1 MFDAIRRAQC
11 TQLLCVWAIAL
22 LLSPLAVPARSHFT
36 ISTTAQANANAGAAQ
51 KDVLKLEVGR
61 LIERELTGGQA
72 HSYQIELAAGQYLN
86 VVVFQRGMDVAV
98 TVIGPD
104 GKPLMEVDSPNGSL
118 GAEPV
123 GLITGTTG
131 NYRLDVHSLD
141 EGAPKGRY
149 DIRVLELRI
158 ATENDRQLLQ
168 ARNLVTQSVQ
178 SKDAG
183 KHDEAVKLAGSA
195 LTIAEKTY
203 GDGAPETADFLYNLA
218 DAYFGK
224 LDYKNSGLFHLRALA
239 IREKVLGVEH
249 PEVAPSVDGLARLYD
264 ATGDYAKAEPLYQ
277 RALAIREKALGPE
290 HPEVAVTINNLAVL
304 YYVTG
309 NYSRAEPLYQRAL
322 AISEKAFGPD
332 HPNVAASV
340 MGLAELYRKRGDY
353 TKGEPLFQRAVA
365 FFEKAND
372 PNLAKSLNGLAVL
385 YYMKGDYAK
394 AEPLYQRALKLS
406 EQTLGPDNPDLAQPV
421 KNLGDLYYTRGDYSK
436 AEPLY
441 RRALAI
447 SEKAFGPNHP
457 DVGHSLSNLAWLY
470 KANGEYAKAEPLFQR
485 ALAIAEKALGPN
497 HPDVAASLNNLAVL
511 YYVKEDYAKAEPLYQ
526 RALAISEK
534 ELGPDHPYV
543 ATLLNN
549 LAQLC
554 EAKGDIQRAVAL
566 KSRSNDIFERN
577 IAINLATGSE
587 RQKLLYLETLS
598 GQTNST
604 ISLHVH
610 SAPGSSAA
618 RRLALISILRRKG
631 RALDAMADSISTLRR
646 RLLPQDQSLL
656 DHLNEARAQMADLA
670 LKATGQSDLAKYQSE
685 TRLLREEMDRLESE
699 ISARS
704 SEFSVQAKP
713 VTIEAVQAA
722 IPGDAVLVE
731 IVSFR
736 PFNPKYKTRDE
747 QFGEARYAAYTLGH
761 RGEPKWIELGA
772 AKEIDDAV
780 DSLRKELRTADRPDH
795 RADHMDTKRVA
806 RAVDSKV
813 WAPIRKLIGKK
824 RKVLLSTDGS
834 LNLIPFEALVDDK
847 DRYLIERYSFTYLT
861 SGRDLLRLQSKGPSK
876 QGVMII
882 ANPDF
887 GTTGPAD
894 SKRGLKIAA
903 TATNTASGRLDFS
916 QFYFPPLPG
925 TNEEARALQGIL
937 PAATLLLRER
947 ATKAAIKLVTAP
959 RILHI
964 ATHGF
969 FLADTATLPSTG
981 DRGLFLSGVS
991 SDAKAARLDNAL
1003 LRSGLAMAGAN
1014 LHDENDDGILTALE
1028 VAGLNLWGTKLVVLS
1043 ACETALGEV
1052 RNGDGVY
1059 GLRRALLL
1067 AGSETQVMSLW
1078 KVDDQAT
1085 RDLMTDYYNG
1095 LQAGR
1100 GRGDAL
1106 RQAQRRMLAS
1116 SNRRHPY
1123 YWASFIQ
1130 SGEWANLDGKR

>member
-1 MFDAIRRAQC
+1 MPRITRDSLFRHWM
-11 TQLLCVWAIAL
+11 TAL
-22 LLSPLAVPARSHFT
+22 LAFVLASHLVALQASGARHIT
-36 ISTTAQANANAGAAQ
+36 EWQATASQR
-51 KDVLKLEVGR
+51 DVRKLEVGR
-61 LIERELTGGQA
+61 LIERELTGGQS
-72 HSYQIELAAGQYLN
+72 HSYQIELASGQYLN
-86 VVVFQRGMDVAV
+86 VVVFQRGIDVAV

-104 GKPLMEVDSPNGSL
+104 AKPLMEVDSPNGAL
-118 GAEPV
+118 GPEPV
-123 GLITGTTG
+123 GLIAGTPGT
-131 NYRLDVHSLD
+131 YRLDVHSLD

-149 DIRVLELRI
+149 DIRVLELRS

-168 ARNLVTQSVQ
+168 ARKLATQSVQ
-178 SKDAG
+178 SKDEG
-183 KHDEAVKLAGSA
+183 KHDEAVKLARSA
-195 LTIAEKTY
+195 LTIAEKIY
-203 GDGAPETADFLYNLA
+203 GVDAPETADFLYNLA
-218 DAYFGK
+218 DTYFGK
-224 LDYKNSGLFHLRALA
+224 RDYKNSELFHRRALA
-239 IREKVLGVEH
+239 IREKTLEPDH
-249 PEVAPSVDGLARLYD
+249 PDLAPSLDGLARLYD
-264 ATGDYAKAEPLYQ
+264 DTGDYAKAAPLYQ

-290 HPEVAVTINNLAVL
+290 HPDVATYINNLAGL
-304 YYVTG
+304 YYKMG
-309 NYSRAEPLYQRAL
+309 NYARAEPLYQRAL
-322 AISEKAFGPD
+322 AIWEKSLGSN
-332 HPNVAASV
+332 HPYVAAALT
-340 MGLAELYRKRGDY
+340 GLAELYRKRGDY

-365 FFEKAND
+365 IFEKAND

-406 EQTLGPDNPDLAQPV
+406 EQTVGPDNPDLAQPV
-421 KNLGDLYYTRGDYSK
+421 KNLADLYYTRGDYSK
-436 AEPLY
+436 AGPLY
-441 RRALAI
+441 QRALAI

-457 DVGHSLSNLAWLY
+457 DVGHSLNNLAWLY

-534 ELGPDHPYV
+534 ELGADHPYV

-577 IAINLATGSE
+577 IAMNLATGSE

-610 SAPGSSAA
+610 SAPGNAAA
-618 RRLALISILRRKG
+618 RRLALTAILRRKG

-646 RLLPQDQSLL
+646 RLLPQDQMLL
-656 DHLNEARAQMADLA
+656 DRLNEARAQMADLA
-670 LKATGQSDLAKYQSE
+670 LKAPGQSDLAKYQSE

-704 SEFSVQAKP
+704 SEFSAQAKP
-713 VTIEAVQAA
+713 VTIESVQAA

-731 IVSFR
+731 FVSFR

-747 QFGEARYAAYTLGH
+747 QFGEARYVAYTLGH

-780 DSLRKELRTADRPDH
+780 DSLRKELRSPDRPNQDA
-795 RADHMDTKRVA
+795 RRVA

-813 WAPIRKLIGKK
+813 FAPIRRLIGKT

-834 LNLIPFEALVDDK
+834 LNLIPFEALVDEK

-887 GTTGPAD
+887 GATGPVD

-903 TATNTASGRLDFS
+903 SATNPATGRLDFS

-937 PAATLLLRER
+937 PAATLLLREQ
-947 ATKAAIKLVTAP
+947 ATKAAIKQVAAP

-1028 VAGLNLWGTKLVVLS
+1028 VAGLNLWGTRLVVLS

-1078 KVDDQAT
+1078 KIDDQAT

-1116 SNRRHPY
+1116 KNRQHPY